1 MQFNLCSSAL
11 RRFGYY
17 ALATLIAAALSIPL
31 GILAFVFLP
40 VLIVA
45 SIPIGLYFV
54 FSMSGK
60 VWNDSD
66 YTKAT
71 EPVPARSRKVY
82 TLIQPKRLLSN
93 YKSYHLN

>member
-1 MQFNLCSSAL
+1 MQFNL

-17 ALATLIAAALSIPL
+17 ALATLIAVALSIPL

-45 SIPIGLYFV
+45 SIPLGLYFI
-54 FSMSGK
+54 FHASGK

-66 YTKAT
+66 YEGLKQ
-71 EPVPARSRKVY
+71 PVPARTRKVY
-82 TLIQPKRLLSN
+82 TLIEPKRLLSN

>member
-1 MQFNLCSSAL
+1 MQVKL

-17 ALATLIAAALSIPL
+17 ALATVIAAALSVPL

-40 VLIVA
+40 ILVVA
-45 SIPIGLYFV
+45 SIPIGLYFI
-54 FSMSGK
+54 FRSSDK
-60 VWNDSD
+60 VWNESD
-66 YTKAT
+66 YTRAT
-71 EPVPARSRKVY
+71 QPIPARNRKVY

>member
-1 MQFNLCSSAL
+1 MQRNL

-17 ALATLIAAALSIPL
+17 ALATVIAAALTIPL

-45 SIPIGLYFV
+45 SIPLGFYL
-54 FSMSGK
+54 MLRG
-60 VWNDSD
+60 NDAACANPIAS
-66 YTKAT
+66 AV
-71 EPVPARSRKVY
+71 PVRRARRY
-82 TLIQPKRLLSN
+82 ALISPKRLLEN

>member
-1 MQFNLCSSAL
+1 MQFNL

-40 VLIVA
+40 LLIIA
-45 SIPIGLYFV
+45 SIPFGLYFI
-54 FSMSGK
+54 FRTSGK

-66 YTKAT
+66 YVKSTQ
-71 EPVPARSRKVY
+71 PVPARNRKVY

>member
-1 MQFNLCSSAL
+1 MQFNL

-45 SIPIGLYFV
+45 SIPLGLYFI
-54 FSMSGK
+54 FCASSKAG
-60 VWNDSD
+60 NDSD
-66 YTKAT
+66 YEKVKQ
-71 EPVPARSRKVY
+71 PIPAQNRKVY

>member
-1 MQFNLCSSAL
+1 MQFNL

-17 ALATLIAAALSIPL
+17 ALATLIAVLLAVPL

-45 SIPIGLYFV
+45 SFPLGIYFI
-54 FSMSGK
+54 FRTSGK
-60 VWNDSD
+60 VWSDSN
-66 YTKAT
+66 YAGTSQ
-71 EPVPARSRKVY
+71 PVPARSRKVY

>member
-1 MQFNLCSSAL
+1 MQRNL

-17 ALATLIAAALSIPL
+17 ALATVIAAALAIPL

-45 SIPIGLYFV
+45 SIPLAFYLMLRG
-54 FSMSGK
+54 
-60 VWNDSD
+60 SD
-66 YTKAT
+66 VARAKPAVSAA
-71 EPVPARSRKVY
+71 PVRRIKRYAIIS
-82 TLIQPKRLLSN
+82 PKRLLEN

>member
-1 MQFNLCSSAL
+1 MQINLCRL
-11 RRFGYY
+11 GYY
-17 ALATLIAAALSIPL
+17 VLATLIAAALSIPL

-40 VLIVA
+40 ILMIA
-45 SIPIGLYFV
+45 SIPFGLYLIFRT
-54 FSMSGK
+54 SGK

-66 YTKAT
+66 YVKSTQ
-71 EPVPARSRKVY
+71 PVPARHRNAY

>member
-1 MQFNLCSSAL
+1 MQFKL

-40 VLIVA
+40 LLMIA
-45 SIPIGLYFV
+45 SIPLGLYFI
-54 FSMSGK
+54 FRTSGK

-66 YTKAT
+66 YVKSTQ
-71 EPVPARSRKVY
+71 PVPIRNRKTY

>member
-1 MQFNLCSSAL
+1 MQFKL

-40 VLIVA
+40 LLMIA
-45 SIPIGLYFV
+45 SIPLGLYFI
-54 FSMSGK
+54 FRTSGK

-66 YTKAT
+66 YVKAT
-71 EPVPARSRKVY
+71 QPAPARNRKVY